1 MPAEVVTVEAKY
13 RRREDI
19 AAEECCRAYVAVEE
33 YHMTGG
39 RCSVRETEQ
48 RECDSAGV
56 RSVIEVRGG

>member
-39 RCSVRETEQ
+39 RCSVRET
-48 RECDSAGV
+48 CDSAGV